1 MILVLE
7 TSGSFPSVGVIDLY
21 GNELYYFQ
29 LLEKQS
35 HAEQLATMVD
45 DAKKFVE
52 SSGGV
57 LLAVAVNEGPGSYT
71 GLRIGSS
78 LAKGLCFALGIPL
91 ISVPGM
97 LGTGQW
103 FMQKYDNLSG
113 VWVMLDAR
121 RDEVYGL
128 FVSNNTSIETQPKAM
143 ILPQDFPLG
152 NDLSKVGFVGDCS
165 EKVIRLLQLSDVKS
179 VEQAFISVKHLYSL
193 VKEAFSANIFSDLA
207 YFEPFYL
214 KEFQA
219 GVSKKFSIS

>member
-7 TSGSFPSVGVIDLY
+7 TSGSFPSVGVIDLH

-45 DAKKFVE
+45 EAKKFVE
-52 SSGGV
+52 RSGGV

-103 FMQKYDNLSG
+103 FMQKNDDLLG

-128 FVSNNTSIETQPKAM
+128 FVSNDTSIETQPKAM

-152 NDLSKVGFVGDCS
+152 DDLSKVGFVGDCS
-165 EKVIRLLQLSDVKS
+165 EKVIRLLQLSDVES

-193 VKEAFSANIFSDLA
+193 VKEAFAANIFSDLA